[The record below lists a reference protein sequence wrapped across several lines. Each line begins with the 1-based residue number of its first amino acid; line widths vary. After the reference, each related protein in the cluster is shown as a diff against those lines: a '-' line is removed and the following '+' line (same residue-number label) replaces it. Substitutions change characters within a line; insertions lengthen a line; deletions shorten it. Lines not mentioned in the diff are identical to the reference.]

1 MVPTQSPAT
10 RASFRVAIVCAL
22 PREAD
27 AVTLLFDEFWD
38 ETDDDR
44 RDSDPNTY
52 ITGRIGRHN
61 VVLAILPGMGTTSAA
76 AATANLTA
84 SYSSLRLALL
94 VGICGGIPRIGN
106 KDAFLGD
113 VVMSRS
119 IIQYDYGR
127 QYPRHFVIKSTVED
141 SLGRPNTEI
150 RSMLAV
156 FDTQYMARKLKYDAK
171 GYLEDLQNAAQKEQ
185 RQTGYHYPGESEDNL
200 YPPEYLHRHRK
211 SCSTCADN
219 LSIMC
224 EAASTSSCI
233 DVGCNPSELVA
244 RSRTANGSG
253 GASFV
258 PELFIGRIGS
268 GNTVMKSGL
277 DRDKIAAEC
286 GIVAFEMEG
295 AGAWDQVPCIV
306 VKGICDYSDSHKN
319 KAWQDFAAA
328 TAASVAKAIL
338 RRYAAGSNDQ
348 PSTRLSDLKSV
359 NERNVADN
367 IFKDGA
373 WINQGD
379 VAGNLTFTTK

>member
-1 MVPTQSPAT
+1 MASTQSPAT

-38 ETDDDR
+38 DTDDDQ
-44 RDSDPNTY
+44 RDADPNTY

-94 VGICGGIPRIGN
+94 VGICGGIPRVGN
-106 KDAFLGD
+106 KNAFLGD

-119 IIQYDYGR
+119 IVQYDYGR
-127 QYPRHFVIKSTVED
+127 QHPGHFVIKSRIED

-156 FDTQYMARKLKYDAK
+156 FDTEHMAKKLKDDAG
-171 GYLEDLQNAAQKEQ
+171 GYLQDLQKAAQEQQ
-185 RQTGYHYPGESEDNL
+185 RQAMYHYPGESEDSL
-200 YPPEYLHRHRK
+200 YPPEYLHRHREW
-211 SCSTCADN
+211 CSTCADN
-219 LSIMC
+219 LSVMC
-224 EAASTSSCI
+224 EAASTSSCV

-244 RSRTANGSG
+244 RSRTVNGSG
-253 GASFV
+253 SASFA
-258 PELFIGRIGS
+258 PEIFIGRIGS

-277 DRDKIAAEC
+277 DRDRIAADC
-286 GIVAFEMEG
+286 GAIAFEMEG

-319 KAWQDFAAA
+319 KVWQDFAAA

-338 RRYAAGSNDQ
+338 RRYAVGSNDQ
-348 PSTRLSDLKSV
+348 PSTRLSGLFCYSLMV
-359 NERNVADN
+359 
-367 IFKDGA
+367 
-373 WINQGD
+373 QS
-379 VAGNLTFTTK
+379 